1 MNTSEVIVKQEKIED
16 QEMPPKKKEK
26 KDKEKKDKK
35 KKKEKQEKEE
45 KDFAVAEKDANGVN
59 KLIITNI

>member
-1 MNTSEVIVKQEKIED
+1 MDTSEVIVKQEKIEE
-16 QEMPPKKKEK
+16 QEMPPKKKDK

-45 KDFAVAEKDANGVN
+45 KDIAVAEKDANGVN
-59 KLIITNI
+59 KSIMTNV